1 MSYPVGTPH
10 RRRGTRSIGATRRGL
25 ARRSSTA
32 LRQAC
37 PWQVEH
43 LSHPPAFAV
52 PDRGEHRHV
61 RARRPCLSVR
71 LCGVRSDRRRCVG
84 DGGISPIRASS
95 YISRGLAGPPSNRP
109 VGAAALRRRPPH
121 RELSFTGRE
130 ERRFMHGT
138 GRRGTRAALF
148 VSFRLFIRLAHR
160 LRGASDRS
168 SCGGLEG
175 EVQQWWLHAAVPVG

>member
-43 LSHPPAFAV
+43 LSHLPAFAV

-109 VGAAALRRRPPH
+109 VGAAALRRRIGNYHSVGAH
-121 RELSFTGRE
+121 RRRRPGVRSAASCTAPGGEGRA
-130 ERRFMHGT
+130 RRFSLVSAFLSASLIGSEAPPIDQVV
-138 GRRGTRAALF
+138 AAWR
-148 VSFRLFIRLAHR
+148 VR
-160 LRGASDRS
+160 
-168 SCGGLEG
+168 C
-175 EVQQWWLHAAVPVG
+175 